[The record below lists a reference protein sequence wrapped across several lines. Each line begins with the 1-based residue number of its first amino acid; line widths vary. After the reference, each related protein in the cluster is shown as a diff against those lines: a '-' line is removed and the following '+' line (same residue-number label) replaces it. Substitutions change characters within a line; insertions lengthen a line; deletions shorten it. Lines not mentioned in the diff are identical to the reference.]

1 MYIILII
8 IIGYREFVEDS
19 DTRSETREG
28 GRELT
33 ARGAP
38 ALESNATCS
47 DLFQALSGPWGL
59 AFPLSAPLRRDCT
72 VTDRSGSSA
81 ILQAAAS
88 PSCG

>member
-1 MYIILII
+1 MLIIII

-33 ARGAP
+33 VRGAP
-38 ALESNATCS
+38 ALEPNATCS

-59 AFPLSAPLRRDCT
+59 RLLA
-72 VTDRSGSSA
+72 V
-81 ILQAAAS
+81 S
-88 PSCG
+88 PTAT